1 MHKIQDDTFTKLT
14 KNKLKVKNM
23 VCIYRGGMEK
33 KQFESLNWNVT
44 ICFFNILHTFNIQYF
59 LFTKLECHNLFL

>member
-33 KQFESLNWNVT
+33 KQFES
-44 ICFFNILHTFNIQYF
+44 
-59 LFTKLECHNLFL
+59 